1 MRVLGEYKLEKGDL
15 NATNRGLYTI
25 NGVFK
30 YDKKGIQIR
39 EKREYNIY
47 MKEDN
52 IWIMTKY

>member
-15 NATNRGLYTI
+15 NTINRGLYTI
-25 NGVFK
+25 NGVIK

-39 EKREYNIY
+39 EKRGIIC